1 MSKELKEQLPEN
13 LQAMLHE
20 DTLFCADQPV
30 EAIVGVLEPNPA
42 AAVTIPVLVY
52 DSDRMIE
59 ELIEQGMSDYE
70 EASEYLAFN
79 TWGAWVGPGTPY
91 FVISNPAED
100 TSHELYEEI
109 TGNTPDENF
118 LGIGIRCASP
128 DLALVKKGA
137 KIENDFIGYVTL
149 R

>member
-52 DSDRMIE
+52 DSDLMIE
-59 ELIEQGMSDYE
+59 KLIEQGMSDE

-79 TWGAWVGPGTPY
+79 TLGAWVGPGTPY
-91 FVISNPAED
+91 FVISKPAED
-100 TSHELYEEI
+100 TSHALYEEI
-109 TGNTPDENF
+109 TGNKPDENF